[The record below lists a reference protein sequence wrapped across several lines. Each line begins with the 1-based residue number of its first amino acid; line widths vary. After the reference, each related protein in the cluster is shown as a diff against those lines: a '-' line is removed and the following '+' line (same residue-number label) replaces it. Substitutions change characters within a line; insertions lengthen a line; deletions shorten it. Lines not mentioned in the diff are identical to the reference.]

1 MAAVAE
7 LIVRR
12 RQSIAMSSG
21 TPTEHQTTEGREDRL
36 VQQRDSMRRAW
47 LVLVLV
53 AAVAVVLVISWRF
66 MLPDGPRLAPG
77 NLTERDKRE
86 ISYLCRRHSI
96 RYCIDNLR
104 SGEFGA
110 FSLGIRNLFKQ
121 KIDRLI
127 DDRDGTYRAY
137 VVVYDK
143 QAPDGFN
150 PWSRHQ
156 LTKTNAHWTILRSY

>member
-1 MAAVAE
+1 C
-7 LIVRR
+7 
-12 RQSIAMSSG
+12 S
-21 TPTEHQTTEGREDRL
+21 QTAQDWPLATSLSATRGRFPIC
-36 VQQRDSMRRAW
+36 
-47 LVLVLV
+47 V
-53 AAVAVVLVISWRF
+53 AATAFVTAWIICAAAQL
-66 MLPDGPRLAPG
+66 
-77 NLTERDKRE
+77 
-86 ISYLCRRHSI
+86 
-96 RYCIDNLR
+96 
-104 SGEFGA
+104 GA
-110 FSLGIRNLFKQ
+110 FSLAIRNLFKQ

>member
-1 MAAVAE
+1 MSNVSKKQEDITADGIGRRHHLTRARFVLLLLVVVAP
-7 LIVRR
+7 
-12 RQSIAMSSG
+12 A
-21 TPTEHQTTEGREDRL
+21 
-36 VQQRDSMRRAW
+36 
-47 LVLVLV
+47 
-53 AAVAVVLVISWRF
+53 LVISWRL
-66 MLPDGPRLAPG
+66 MLPDNPKSTPG
-77 NLTERDKRE
+77 GLTERDKKE
-86 ISYLCRRHSI
+86 ISYLCRRQRI
-96 RYCIDNLR
+96 RYCTDNLR
-104 SGEFGA
+104 RGEFGA
-110 FSLGIRNLFKQ
+110 FFLGARTLFKQ

>member
-1 MAAVAE
+1 M
-7 LIVRR
+7 IGPRF
-12 RQSIAMSSG
+12 
-21 TPTEHQTTEGREDRL
+21 
-36 VQQRDSMRRAW
+36 
-47 LVLVLV
+47 VLLLL
-53 AAVAVVLVISWRF
+53 VAVVLALVISWRL
-66 MLPDGPRLAPG
+66 MLPENPKSTPG
-77 NLTERDKRE
+77 SLTERDKRE

-104 SGEFGA
+104 RGEFGA

-150 PWSRHQ
+150 PWARHQ
-156 LTKTNAHWTILRSY
+156 LTKTNGHWTVLRSY

>member
-1 MAAVAE
+1 
-7 LIVRR
+7 
-12 RQSIAMSSG
+12 MSSD
-21 TPTEHQTTEGREDRL
+21 TPTEHQTTDGREDGL
-36 VQQRDSMRRAW
+36 VQQRDYMRRGR
-47 LVLVLV
+47 LVLLLV
-53 AAVAVVLVISWRF
+53 APVAVVLVISWRF

-77 NLTERDKRE
+77 SLAERDKRE

-104 SGEFGA
+104 RGEFGA

-156 LTKTNAHWTILRSY
+156 LTKTNGLWTILRSY

>member
-1 MAAVAE
+1 MSNVSKKQEKITADAVE
-7 LIVRR
+7 RR
-12 RQSIAMSSG
+12 
-21 TPTEHQTTEGREDRL
+21 HH
-36 VQQRDSMRRAW
+36 MRSPRF
-47 LVLVLV
+47 VLLLLFVV
-53 AAVAVVLVISWRF
+53 ALALVISWHL
-66 MLPDGPRLAPG
+66 MLPENPKSTPG
-77 NLTERDKRE
+77 SLTERDKRE
-86 ISYLCRRHSI
+86 ISYLCRRRSV
-96 RYCIDNLR
+96 RFCIDGLR
-104 SGEFGA
+104 RADFGA

-156 LTKTNAHWTILRSY
+156 LTKTNGHWTILRSY